1 MGIKITG
8 LPDNQLP
15 YDGNE
20 LMAVVE
26 SGQTRRGTL
35 SSFLNYLS
43 GAEYQDAITGGG
55 IHEPVQP
62 IASPL
67 RNNYF

>member
-1 MGIKITG
+1 MGVKITG

-15 YDGNE
+15 YGGSE

-43 GAEYQDAITGGG
+43 GAEYDIDHAGTAALLYSLL
-55 IHEPVQP
+55 H
-62 IASPL
+62 
-67 RNNYF
+67 RH